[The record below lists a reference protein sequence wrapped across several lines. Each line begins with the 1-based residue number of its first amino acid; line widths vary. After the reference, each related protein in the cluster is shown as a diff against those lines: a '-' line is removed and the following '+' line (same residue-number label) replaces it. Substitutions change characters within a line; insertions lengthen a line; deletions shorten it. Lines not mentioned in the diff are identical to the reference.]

1 MQNLVT
7 RRVIKVNKTIFRSA
21 WLFVLTLAISSNLY
35 AQYTQFELDPNKG
48 DSKWEGS
55 NGKIYTLSGK
65 VGIGTSN
72 PARMLDVT
80 GGSNKYIR
88 LTSEGG
94 TQYANAVAGLELR
107 RVLSVG
113 QGPELS
119 GGQNLTWDLVNQ
131 GIFKI
136 RRNTSTLFMLD
147 QNAGQFGTET
157 KQLTLNVLGKVVY
170 TDKHN
175 RMGGGSLVLHYWTQ
189 HTKRI
194 DCNQIESN
202 RDIGML
208 INWRSDNNIRM
219 AQSGDVGIGAD
230 VSTEVYTD
238 IGAKLG
244 VSSDSWQ
251 LKLLNDSRSWNIG
264 VSNDNWVVG
273 EGKLVFS
280 NEDSSGDALMV
291 MTRQNRV
298 GIGTTTPSRTLE
310 VDGTTRTT
318 VLEITGGADLAEPF
332 EVASEQAAQPGTIVV
347 IDPQNAGQLKMATS
361 AYDKTV
367 AGIVSGAG
375 NVRPGMVM
383 GQDGSIASGEHP
395 VALSGRVY
403 AKVDASYGAIQPG
416 DLLTTSDTP
425 GHAMKV
431 SDHSQALGAII
442 GKAMTALEDG
452 QGLVLVLVG
461 LQ

>member
-1 MQNLVT
+1 MQNLVA
-7 RRVIKVNKTIFRSA
+7 RQHSGLNKTIFRSA
-21 WLFVLTLAISSNLY
+21 WLLMLALAISSNLY
-35 AQYTQFELDPNKG
+35 AQFGLDPNKG

-65 VGIGTSN
+65 VGIGLSN

-119 GGQNLTWDLVNQ
+119 GGQTLTWDLVNQ

-147 QNAGQFGTET
+147 QNTGQFGTET
-157 KQLTLNVLGKVVY
+157 QEFTLNILGRVVY
-170 TDKHN
+170 REAGKSKLL
-175 RMGGGSLVLHYWTQ
+175 GGALALRDEYNSTM
-189 HTKRI
+189 RI
-194 DCNQIESN
+194 DGDQIDTDQTLLLNYLGEQ
-202 RDIGML
+202 D
-208 INWRSDNNIRM
+208 IRM
-219 AQSGDVGIGAD
+219 ARVGDVGIGINTGTDPNA
-230 VSTEVYTD
+230 D

-251 LKLLNDSRSWNIG
+251 LKLLNNSQSWNVG
-264 VSNDNWVVG
+264 VSNDDWAVG

-347 IDPQNAGQLKMATS
+347 IDPQNAGQLKMATA

-442 GKAMTALEDG
+442 GKAMTGLEDG